1 MSGPTTPPPPASP
14 SSPSDAVGV
23 QYQRGTADPDG
34 TALERP
40 ASAIGSAPSMA
51 WGSDAFGEV
60 LARLELAYI
69 SLNPGA
75 SYRGLHDSLV
85 NYTANSQPRIIL
97 CLHEEH
103 AVAVAHGFAKVT
115 EQPMAVA
122 LHSNVGLMHAT
133 MALYNAFCDRV
144 PMLVLGATG
153 PVDAAE
159 RRPWID
165 WIHTSSDQ
173 GALVRN
179 YVKWDDQP
187 ASVQAGVESLI
198 RAGIVTRT
206 YPSAPVYVCLDSAIQ
221 EAPLEDEIVIPALER
236 HRPPPPPPPPDDQ
249 LDAIFELLDEAKT
262 PLLLV
267 GRVGRDGAAWEAR
280 VRVAERLGARV
291 LTDLKVA
298 AAFPSAH
305 PLYSGVPGTFLTPS
319 GAAVL
324 RAADVVLAL
333 DWVDLAGT
341 LRQAYDGEPVAAR
354 VAACTLD
361 HTLHNGWSKD
371 HFALAPVDLPV
382 AAHPDLL
389 IAALDARLQGR
400 SSRAGWE
407 YAPPPAIAAGPAVEA
422 EGEGVSTRT
431 LAASLRDALAG
442 RPTCLV
448 RLPLGWDGADLEIA
462 GPLDYLG
469 QDGGAG
475 LGSGPGMAVGAALA
489 LAGSERLA
497 VAVLGDGDT
506 LMGVSALWTAA
517 HYGLRLLVVVANNRS
532 FFNDEVHQERV
543 ALTRD
548 RPVANRWIGQHI
560 RRPDPDFATLARSL
574 GYHGYGPVTEL
585 SELDATLVEA
595 VEGALAGAC
604 VLVDVHTS
612 TRGYASGPSP
622 GA

>member
-1 MSGPTTPPPPASP
+1 
-14 SSPSDAVGV
+14 
-23 QYQRGTADPDG
+23 
-34 TALERP
+34 
-40 ASAIGSAPSMA
+40 MA
-51 WGSDAFGEV
+51 WGSDAFAEV
-60 LARLELAYI
+60 LARLELGYI

-85 NYTANSQPRIIL
+85 NYSGNSQPRLIL

-115 EQPMAVA
+115 GRPMAVA

-187 ASVQAGVESLI
+187 ASVQAGVESLV
-198 RAGIVTRT
+198 RADMVTRT
-206 YPSAPVYVCLDSAIQ
+206 YPSAPVYVCLDSALQ
-221 EAPLEDEIVIPALER
+221 EAPLESAVVIPELGR
-236 HRPPPPPPPPDDQ
+236 HRPPPPPSPADDQ
-249 LDAIFELLDEAKT
+249 VDAIFELLDNAT
-262 PLLLV
+262 APLLLV
-267 GRVGRDGAAWEAR
+267 GRVGRDDAAWEAR

-305 PLYSGVPGTFLTPS
+305 PLCTGVPGTFLTPT

-324 RAADVVLAL
+324 RAADVILAL

-341 LRQAYDGEPVAAR
+341 LRQAYDREPVGAR
-354 VAACTLD
+354 IAACTLD

-371 HFALAPVDLPV
+371 HFPLAPVDLPV
-382 AAHPDLL
+382 ASHPDLL
-389 IAALDARLQGR
+389 IAALDARLQER

-407 YAPPPAIAAGPAVEA
+407 HTPPPAIVESP
-422 EGEGVSTRT
+422 ETEGVGEGVSNRT

-442 RPTCLV
+442 CPACLV

-489 LAGSERLA
+489 LEGSERLA
-497 VAVLGDGDT
+497 VVVLGDGDT

-517 HYGLRLLVVVANNRS
+517 HYDLRLLVVVANNRS
-532 FFNDEVHQERV
+532 FFNDELHQERV
-543 ALTRD
+543 ALVRD
-548 RPVANRWIGQHI
+548 RPIANRWIGQHI
-560 RRPDPDFATLARSL
+560 RRPDADFATLARSF
-574 GYHGYGPVTEL
+574 GYHGYGPVTEP
-585 SELDATLVEA
+585 SELDATLAKAVEA
-595 VEGALAGAC
+595 ALAGAC

-612 TRGYASGPSP
+612 TRGYPGGPSP
-622 GA
+622 RE